1 MGMVAF
7 PNHLKAAAKA
17 GVLVADP
24 NNVNFEYQLVAS
36 EQGTGMSESTL
47 VGIGSDPMPQSN
59 PKVSESSFESP
70 GERSPQARTTISNFS
85 FSNSPLSFL

>member
-24 NNVNFEYQLVAS
+24 NGVNFEYQLVAG
-36 EQGTGMSESTL
+36 EMGTGLKESTL
-47 VGIGSDPMPQSN
+47 VGLGSDPLPQEH
-59 PKVSESSFESP
+59 PTVSDPPAEKTQTTTSHP
-70 GERSPQARTTISNFS
+70 RSLCLRH
-85 FSNSPLSFL
+85 